1 MGRGCSQDPG
11 YALPTPSAPDLC
23 PQVTH
28 NQENVF
34 DLQWL
39 ELPDVAPEELEAL
52 SRNMVFH
59 LRRLIDERDECTE
72 LIVDLTQ
79 ERDYLQAQHPPSP
92 LKSSS
97 AESTPSPTSSLSS
110 EDKQHLAVELA
121 DTKAR
126 LRRVRQE
133 LEEKTEQ
140 LVDTRHEVDQLVL
153 ELQKVKQENIQLAA
167 DARSARAYRDE
178 LDSLREKANRVERLE
193 MELVR
198 CREKL
203 HDVDFYKARM
213 EVGAQPRGGLAR
225 PVLRRTCQ
233 FSVLVVWG

>member
-72 LIVDLTQ
+72 V
-79 ERDYLQAQHPPSP
+79 RLQAAWRVQEGQ
-92 LKSSS
+92 LLILTLCLQ
-97 AESTPSPTSSLSS
+97 AEIP
-110 EDKQHLAVELA
+110 
-121 DTKAR
+121 
-126 LRRVRQE
+126 
-133 LEEKTEQ
+133 
-140 LVDTRHEVDQLVL
+140 LVL
-153 ELQKVKQENIQLAA
+153 SVWFLVGMGG
-167 DARSARAYRDE
+167 RW
-178 LDSLREKANRVERLE
+178 RLP
-193 MELVR
+193 
-198 CREKL
+198 CSK
-203 HDVDFYKARM
+203 
-213 EVGAQPRGGLAR
+213 
-225 PVLRRTCQ
+225 
-233 FSVLVVWG
+233 